1 MEKLLS
7 RQQSGVN
14 EPSELALSL
23 RTCKSAFFH
32 VGAFSAFINLL
43 WLTPSLYMMQVY
55 DRVLV
60 SRSEVTLFFLTLI
73 AVGMFALM
81 SLLEWVRSQI
91 LVRVSNK
98 LDASLSDQ
106 VFSSTFLVNL
116 KGGNASASQSLG
128 DLATVRQFLTGA
140 GLFAFFD
147 IPWLPIYLLTIF
159 IVNVWIGWFALSAIM
174 VLGLLAW
181 ANEAVTRKPLAEAG
195 KFATMSSERAT
206 SQLRN
211 AEVIRAMGMLPT
223 LMSRWLTVHNNYLM
237 LQSLASQKASV
248 VTALTKFVRILTQ
261 SLILGLGALLVL
273 EDKMSAGMMIGGS
286 ILLGRA
292 LSPLEQLIGVSRQ
305 FIAARLAYGRLDLLL
320 KQGKMRDIQVDLPA
334 PKGGLQ
340 LQSATAIPPG
350 SRTPVLND
358 VSFDLEPGEILVVVG
373 PSGSGKSSLA
383 RLLVGVWPT
392 AMGKVRLDGADITQW
407 DPDRLGPF
415 LGYLP
420 QDVEIFNGTIAENI
434 GRFTELDSEKI
445 IAAAEAANVHELI
458 LQMPNGY
465 DTEIGSANGYR
476 LSGGQQQR
484 IGLARAL
491 YGSPAL
497 IVLDEPNSN
506 LDQVGEQALV
516 DALVGV
522 RRRGGTSVVITHRT
536 NVLQIATKVLVLSGG
551 RVAAFGPPDK
561 VLNSGGVRVVSGG
574 R

>member
-1 MEKLLS
+1 MDKLS
-7 RQQSGVN
+7 AREQFDARSH
-14 EPSELALSL
+14 SELGLSL
-23 RTCKSAFFH
+23 LACKSAFIH

-43 WLTPSLYMMQVY
+43 WLTPSIYMMQVY
-55 DRVLV
+55 DRVLI
-60 SRSEVTLFFLTLI
+60 SRSELTLFFLTII
-73 AVGMFALM
+73 AVGLFALM
-81 SLLEWVRSQI
+81 ALLEWVRSQI

-106 VFSSTFLVNL
+106 VFVSTFAVNL
-116 KGGNASASQSLG
+116 RGGNASASQSLG

-159 IVNVWIGWFALSAIM
+159 IVNVWMGWFALSAI
-174 VLGLLAW
+174 VILAFLAW
-181 ANEAVTRKPLAEAG
+181 MNEAITRKPLADAG
-195 KFATMSSERAT
+195 KFAAISSEQA
-206 SQLRN
+206 SAQLRN
-211 AEVIRAMGMLPT
+211 AEVIRAMGMLPN
-223 LMSRWLTVHNNYLM
+223 LLSRWLLIHNKYLT

-248 VTALTKFVRILTQ
+248 VNALTKFFRILTQ

-273 EDKMSAGMMIGGS
+273 EDQMSAGMMIGGS

-305 FIAARLAYGRLDLLL
+305 FIAARLAYSRLDLLL
-320 KQGKMRDIQVDLPA
+320 KQGKMPDRQVDLPT
-334 PKGGLQ
+334 PKGALQ

-350 SRTPVLND
+350 SRTPVLSD
-358 VSFDLEPGEILVVVG
+358 VSFELEPGEVLVVVG

-383 RLLVGVWPT
+383 RLLVGIWP
-392 AMGKVRLDGADITQW
+392 AAVGKIRLDGADIMQW
-407 DPDRLGPF
+407 DPTRLGSF

-420 QDVEIFNGTIAENI
+420 QDVEIFDGTIADNI
-434 GRFTELDSEKI
+434 GRFKSLDSEKI
-445 IAAAEAANVHELI
+445 IAAAEAANVHDLI

-465 DTEIGSANGYR
+465 ETEIGGANGYR

-506 LDQVGEQALV
+506 LDQAGEQALV
-516 DALVGV
+516 DAIVGV
-522 RRRGGTSVVITHRT
+522 RRRSGTSVIVTHRT

-551 RVAAFGPPDK
+551 RVVAFGPPDK
-561 VLNSGGVRVVSGG
+561 VLNSGSVRVVSGG